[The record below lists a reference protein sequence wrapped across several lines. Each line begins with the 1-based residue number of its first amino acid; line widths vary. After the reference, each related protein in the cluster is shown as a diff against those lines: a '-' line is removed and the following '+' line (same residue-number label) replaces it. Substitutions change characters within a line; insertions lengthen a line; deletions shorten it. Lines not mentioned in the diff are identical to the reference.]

1 MNYTQRFK
9 DMPIDSAW
17 TNEKDRERFIK
28 LISDL
33 AFGENT
39 IERGYSMEEVIEE
52 LEQFNEHSLL
62 WDSVSD
68 EDKEHYEGEFYERPA
83 KEKLSA

>member
-1 MNYTQRFK
+1 MNYKQRFK
-9 DMPIDSAW
+9 DMPIDAAW

-39 IERGYSMEEVIEE
+39 IERGYSMDAVIEE
-52 LEQFNEHSLL
+52 LEQFNEDSLL
-62 WDSVSD
+62 WDSVD
-68 EDKEHYEGEFYERPA
+68 EEDKEHYEKEFNEPPA
-83 KEKLSA
+83 LEKLA